1 MSLIAMEEK
10 KELSLT
16 FEENEIRPNQE
27 IHGRIGLNY
36 DGRFDTIVINSQIEN
51 SSDIFNYIQLNG
63 KKINHPYARLSIYK
77 KDLEEKRIVD
87 FIAITQHIPKN
98 AFSKVKFRASIIQE
112 HKEVTN
118 DILFLK
124 IKKESHENL

>member
-1 MSLIAMEEK
+1 MQEK

-16 FEENEIRPNQE
+16 IREIEIYPNQE
-27 IHGRIGLNY
+27 IHGIIEVNY
-36 DGRFDTIVINSQIEN
+36 NERFDTIVINSQIEN
-51 SSDIFNYIQLNG
+51 SSDIFNFIQLNG

-77 KDLEEKRIVD
+77 KDLEENRMVD
-87 FIAITQHIPKN
+87 FVAITQHIPN
-98 AFSKVKFRASIIQE
+98 NDFSKVKFRASIIQE

-124 IKKESHENL
+124 IKKESKENL

>member
-1 MSLIAMEEK
+1 MQEK

-16 FEENEIRPNQE
+16 IKETEIHPNQE
-27 IHGRIGLNY
+27 IHGRIELNY
-36 DGRFDTIVINSQIEN
+36 NERFDTIVINSQIEN

-87 FIAITQHIPKN
+87 FIAITQHLPKN
-98 AFSKVKFRASIIQE
+98 DFSKVKFRVSIIQ
-112 HKEVTN
+112 
-118 DILFLK
+118 
-124 IKKESHENL
+124 

>member
-1 MSLIAMEEK
+1 MQEK

-16 FEENEIRPNQE
+16 MQETEIHPNQE
-27 IHGRIGLNY
+27 IHGRIEVNY
-36 DGRFDTIVINSQIEN
+36 NERFDTIVINSQIEN

-87 FIAITQHIPKN
+87 FIAITKHIPKN
-98 AFSKVKFRASIIQE
+98 DFSKVKFRASIIQE

-118 DILFLK
+118 DILFSK
-124 IKKESHENL
+124 IKKESNENL

>member
-1 MSLIAMEEK
+1 MQEK

-16 FEENEIRPNQE
+16 IKETEIHPNQE
-27 IHGRIGLNY
+27 IHGRIEVNY
-36 DGRFDTIVINSQIEN
+36 NERFDTIVINSQIEN
-51 SSDIFNYIQLNG
+51 SSDIFNYLQLNG

-87 FIAITQHIPKN
+87 FIAITQHLPKN
-98 AFSKVKFRASIIQE
+98 DFSKVKFRASIIQE
-112 HKEVTN
+112 HKEVIN

-124 IKKESHENL
+124 IKKE

>member
-1 MSLIAMEEK
+1 MQEK

-16 FEENEIRPNQE
+16 MQETEIHPNQE
-27 IHGRIGLNY
+27 IHGRIEVNY
-36 DGRFDTIVINSQIEN
+36 NERFDTIVINSQIEN

-87 FIAITQHIPKN
+87 FSAITQHIPKN
-98 AFSKVKFRASIIQE
+98 DFSKVKFRASIIQE

-124 IKKESHENL
+124 IKKESNENL

>member
-1 MSLIAMEEK
+1 MQEK

-16 FEENEIRPNQE
+16 IREIEIYPNQE
-27 IHGRIGLNY
+27 IHGIIEVNY
-36 DGRFDTIVINSQIEN
+36 NERFDTIVINSQIEN
-51 SSDIFNYIQLNG
+51 SSDIFNFIQLNG

-77 KDLEEKRIVD
+77 KDLEENRMVD
-87 FIAITQHIPKN
+87 FVAITQHLPN
-98 AFSKVKFRASIIQE
+98 NDFSKVKFRASIIQE

-124 IKKESHENL
+124 IKKESKENL

>member
-1 MSLIAMEEK
+1 MQEK

-16 FEENEIRPNQE
+16 MQETEIHPNQE
-27 IHGRIGLNY
+27 IHGRIEVNY
-36 DGRFDTIVINSQIEN
+36 NERFDTIVINSQIEN

-87 FIAITQHIPKN
+87 FIAITKHIPKN
-98 AFSKVKFRASIIQE
+98 DFSKVKFRASIIQE

-124 IKKESHENL
+124 IKKESNENL

>member
-1 MSLIAMEEK
+1 MQEK

-16 FEENEIRPNQE
+16 IKETEIHHNQE
-27 IHGRIGLNY
+27 IHGRIEVNY
-36 DGRFDTIVINSQIEN
+36 NERFDTIVINSQIEN

-63 KKINHPYARLSIYK
+63 KKINYPYARLSIYK

-98 AFSKVKFRASIIQE
+98 DFSKVKFRASIIQE
-112 HKEVTN
+112 HKEVIN

-124 IKKESHENL
+124 IKKE

>member
-1 MSLIAMEEK
+1 MQEK

-16 FEENEIRPNQE
+16 FTETEIHPNQE
-27 IHGRIGLNY
+27 LHGRIEVNY
-36 DGRFDTIVINSQIEN
+36 NERFDTIVINSQIEN

-77 KDLEEKRIVD
+77 KDLEEKRLVD
-87 FIAITQHIPKN
+87 FIAITQHTPKN
-98 AFSKVKFRASIIQE
+98 DYSKVKFRASIIQE
-112 HKEVTN
+112 HKEVIN

-124 IKKESHENL
+124 IKKE

>member
-1 MSLIAMEEK
+1 MQEK

-16 FEENEIRPNQE
+16 IKETEIHPNQE
-27 IHGRIGLNY
+27 IHGRIELNY
-36 DGRFDTIVINSQIEN
+36 NERFDTIVINSQIEN

-87 FIAITQHIPKN
+87 FIAITQHLPKN
-98 AFSKVKFRASIIQE
+98 DFSKVKFRVSIIQE
-112 HKEVTN
+112 HKEVIN
-118 DILFLK
+118 AILFLK
-124 IKKESHENL
+124 IKKDKDKSL

>member
-1 MSLIAMEEK
+1 MQEK

-16 FEENEIRPNQE
+16 IKETEIHPNQE
-27 IHGRIGLNY
+27 IHGRIEVNY
-36 DGRFDTIVINSQIEN
+36 NERFDTIVINSQIEN

-87 FIAITQHIPKN
+87 FIAITQHLPKN
-98 AFSKVKFRASIIQE
+98 DFSKVKFRVSIIQE
-112 HKEVTN
+112 HKEVIN

-124 IKKESHENL
+124 IKKE

>member
-1 MSLIAMEEK
+1 MQEK

-16 FEENEIRPNQE
+16 IKETEIHPNQE
-27 IHGRIGLNY
+27 IHGRIELNY
-36 DGRFDTIVINSQIEN
+36 NERFDTIVINSQIEN

-87 FIAITQHIPKN
+87 FIAITQHLPKN
-98 AFSKVKFRASIIQE
+98 DFSKVKFRVSIIQE
-112 HKEVTN
+112 HKEVIN

-124 IKKESHENL
+124 IKKE

>member
-1 MSLIAMEEK
+1 MQEK

-16 FEENEIRPNQE
+16 MQETEIHPNQE
-27 IHGRIGLNY
+27 IHGRIEVNY
-36 DGRFDTIVINSQIEN
+36 NERFDTIVINSQIEN

-87 FIAITQHIPKN
+87 FIAITKHIPKN
-98 AFSKVKFRASIIQE
+98 DFSKVKFRASIIQE

-124 IKKESHENL
+124 IKKESLSALFVLIH

>member
-1 MSLIAMEEK
+1 MQEK

-16 FEENEIRPNQE
+16 IKETEIHPNQE
-27 IHGRIGLNY
+27 IHGRIEVNY
-36 DGRFDTIVINSQIEN
+36 NERFDTIVINSQIEN

-98 AFSKVKFRASIIQE
+98 DFSKVKFRTSIIQE

-118 DILFLK
+118 DILFLR
-124 IKKESHENL
+124 IKKE

>member
-1 MSLIAMEEK
+1 MQEK

-16 FEENEIRPNQE
+16 IKETEIHPNQE
-27 IHGRIGLNY
+27 IHGRIELNY
-36 DGRFDTIVINSQIEN
+36 NERFDTIVINSQIEN

-87 FIAITQHIPKN
+87 FIAITQHLPKN
-98 AFSKVKFRASIIQE
+98 DFSKVKFRVSIIQE
-112 HKEVTN
+112 HKEVIN
-118 DILFLK
+118 AILFLK
-124 IKKESHENL
+124 IKKDKDKNL